1 MKKTKIFILFMGA
14 LLVLGLSACGKKTLE
29 DLIVGRWQDPQE
41 GTISCFNED
50 GSYELNGEQI
60 GYYSVEKNHL
70 EIYLYDSRIPAT
82 KLYGDVELN
91 GDDYFSGYFVL
102 ENEDGEIVEEDNEA
116 FARLGSGINN
126 SDTNITENSNEEEN
140 EYSDSEEDL
149 TLENI
154 VVGHWTTDRGPGHEE
169 FEYNFLENGRFEF
182 NGGDAG
188 TYTVTGNTLEYVFDV
203 DDVGEKVE
211 WQVDVQT
218 RDEFIVTSSK
228 DYYNGTLDENNNEI
242 RVIRID

>member
-116 FARLGSGINN
+116 FARLGGNTDRSYTDSSCEEDSYVEDSSSEEEGETISSGNPIRDIIVGTWWN
-126 SDTNITENSNEEEN
+126 EEN
-140 EYSDSEEDL
+140 EFYITFYEDGTGESDSDVDFSYSVDGSTVKIFIAGGDPEEFSFDVESFSAVHL
-149 TLENI
+149 TLA
-154 VVGHWTTDRGPGHEE
+154 
-169 FEYNFLENGRFEF
+169 NG
-182 NGGDAG
+182 D
-188 TYTVTGNTLEYVFDV
+188 
-203 DDVGEKVE
+203 EKL
-211 WQVDVQT
+211 
-218 RDEFIVTSSK
+218 S
-228 DYYNGTLDENNNEI
+228 LDKQ
-242 RVIRID
+242 R

>member
-140 EYSDSEEDL
+140 EPEL
-149 TLENI
+149 FTA
-154 VVGHWTTDRGPGHEE
+154 TP
-169 FEYNFLENGRFEF
+169 
-182 NGGDAG
+182 
-188 TYTVTGNTLEYVFDV
+188 
-203 DDVGEKVE
+203 
-211 WQVDVQT
+211 
-218 RDEFIVTSSK
+218 
-228 DYYNGTLDENNNEI
+228 
-242 RVIRID
+242 

>member
-41 GTISCFNED
+41 GTISCFNDD

-116 FARLGSGINN
+116 FARLGGNTDS
-126 SDTNITENSNEEEN
+126 SYTENSFEEDSYVEDSSSDEEGEIISSGNPIRDIIVGTWWNEEN
-140 EYSDSEEDL
+140 EFYITFYEDGTGESDSDVDFSYSVDGSTVKIFIAGGDPEELDCDVESFSAVHL
-149 TLENI
+149 TL
-154 VVGHWTTDRGPGHEE
+154 TT
-169 FEYNFLENGRFEF
+169 
-182 NGGDAG
+182 GD
-188 TYTVTGNTLEYVFDV
+188 
-203 DDVGEKVE
+203 EKL
-211 WQVDVQT
+211 
-218 RDEFIVTSSK
+218 S
-228 DYYNGTLDENNNEI
+228 LDKQ
-242 RVIRID
+242 R